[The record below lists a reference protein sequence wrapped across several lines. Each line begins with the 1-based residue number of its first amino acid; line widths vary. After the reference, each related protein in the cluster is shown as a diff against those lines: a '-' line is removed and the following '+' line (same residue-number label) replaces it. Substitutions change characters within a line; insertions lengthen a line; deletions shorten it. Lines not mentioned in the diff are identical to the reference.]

1 MRNAGS
7 IARVNAAP
15 ARRLAVVIALVFAA
29 VWDVESGGQQP
40 ARKPDVFFAPTP
52 QNVVEAMLR
61 AVKVTRADVLYDLGS
76 GDGRIP
82 ITAARMYGARAVGIE
97 LDPVLV
103 RGAATDARTAG
114 VSDKVRF
121 LTQDL
126 FTTNIGEATVVSMYL
141 TPYLNFRLLPK
152 LNKELKPGSRVVS
165 HQWEMMDPADKYEYK
180 PDQRIVIG
188 NNVIYVWTI
197 PIVRKPRSRS
207 SLREEMSR

>member
-1 MRNAGS
+1 MLPFRS
-7 IARVNAAP
+7 MS
-15 ARRLAVVIALVFAA
+15 RLILLVVAVAL
-29 VWDVESGGQQP
+29 GQQP
-40 ARKPDVFFAPTP
+40 IRTPDVMFTPTRHAIAD
-52 QNVVEAMLR
+52 AMLQL
-61 AVKVTRADVLYDLGS
+61 ANVQPGDVVYDLGS

-82 ITAARMYGARAVGIE
+82 ITAARMYGARGVGIE

-103 RGAATDARTAG
+103 REAATDARKAG

-152 LNKELKPGSRVVS
+152 LNKELKPGSLVVS

-197 PIVRKPRSRS
+197 PIVRKPTSRS
-207 SLREEMSR
+207 SVR